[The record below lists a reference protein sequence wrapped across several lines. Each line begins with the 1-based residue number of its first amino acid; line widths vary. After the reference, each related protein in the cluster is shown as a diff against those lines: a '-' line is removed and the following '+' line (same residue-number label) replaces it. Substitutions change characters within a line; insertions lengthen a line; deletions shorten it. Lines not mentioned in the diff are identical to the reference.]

1 MATKKAKKKSA
12 KKTPKKKA
20 AKSAKEKTAKKK
32 TFSRVKPKV
41 KAKKKAAKPKARSKS
56 KAKKSSLTG
65 KPKNLK
71 VIREVRPKKLEPGVN
86 KIREKL
92 LQNRAEL
99 MKILQSSQ
107 AIERDVGE
115 LSFSNEI
122 DLASSLEGREMM
134 FHLSSR
140 DRNEMKMIE
149 DALFKIDRG
158 LYGICESC
166 AKKISMKRLQILPLS
181 TLCIECQESLER

>member
-20 AKSAKEKTAKKK
+20 AK
-32 TFSRVKPKV
+32 
-41 KAKKKAAKPKARSKS
+41 PKARSKS
-56 KAKKSSLTG
+56 KAKKSTLTG

-99 MKILQSSQ
+99 MKILQSTQ
-107 AIERDVGE
+107 AIERDVG
-115 LSFSNEI
+115 
-122 DLASSLEGREMM
+122 
-134 FHLSSR
+134 
-140 DRNEMKMIE
+140 
-149 DALFKIDRG
+149 
-158 LYGICESC
+158 
-166 AKKISMKRLQILPLS
+166 
-181 TLCIECQESLER
+181 

>member
-12 KKTPKKKA
+12 KKTPQ
-20 AKSAKEKTAKKK
+20 
-32 TFSRVKPKV
+32 
-41 KAKKKAAKPKARSKS
+41 KKAAKPKARSKS

-65 KPKNLK
+65 KPKKIK

-134 FHLSSR
+134 FQLSSR
-140 DRNEMKMIE
+140 DRNEMKMME
-149 DALFKIDRG
+149 EALFKIDRG

-181 TLCIECQESLER
+181 TLCIECQES

>member
-1 MATKKAKKKSA
+1 MATKKAKKQSA
-12 KKTPKKKA
+12 KKTP
-20 AKSAKEKTAKKK
+20 
-32 TFSRVKPKV
+32 
-41 KAKKKAAKPKARSKS
+41 KKKAAKPKARSKS

-134 FHLSSR
+134 FQLSSR
-140 DRNEMKMIE
+140 DRHGMKMME
-149 DALFKIDRG
+149 KALFKIDRG
-158 LYGICESC
+158 LYGVCESC

>member
-20 AKSAKEKTAKKK
+20 AK
-32 TFSRVKPKV
+32 PKARSKS
-41 KAKKKAAKPKARSKS
+41 KAKARSKS

-65 KPKNLK
+65 KPKKLK

-134 FHLSSR
+134 FQLSSR
-140 DRNEMKMIE
+140 DRNEIKMLE
-149 DALFKIDRG
+149 KALFKIDRG